1 MLGQLNRK
9 IIYVLVNTGLS
20 ETAVG
25 VLVIGFKNVAVI
37 NPHFQSC
44 ELRHLIETY
53 K

>member
-1 MLGQLNRK
+1 MFLR
-9 IIYVLVNTGLS
+9 INTGLG

-37 NPHFQSC
+37 NQYLQSC
-44 ELRHLIETY
+44 ELRHLIKTY